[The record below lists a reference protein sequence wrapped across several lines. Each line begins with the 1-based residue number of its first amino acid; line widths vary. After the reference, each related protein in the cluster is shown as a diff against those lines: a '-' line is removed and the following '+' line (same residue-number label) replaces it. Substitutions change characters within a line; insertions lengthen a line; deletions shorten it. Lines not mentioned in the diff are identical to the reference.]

1 MGFEMT
7 MADSKGG
14 ASASTLPNTSPGTS
28 PSTSP
33 WVVLKFGGTSV
44 SSVSNWKNVAAVL
57 RDRLA
62 EGLRPVVAHS
72 ALSGITDRLERLLGV
87 ALGAAW
93 QPVMDEIEQRHRDLA
108 RDLGIVPTA
117 DLEEQFQR
125 LRQIAAGIALVGE
138 VSERL
143 RARVMAQGE
152 LMATRLGAGF
162 LAAQGLDVQWVDAR
176 TVLRAE
182 QRRNANMRSSYLSA
196 TCAFE
201 PDLDLQRRWS
211 SPGTVYITQGF
222 IASDD
227 SGDTVLLGRGGSDTS
242 ASYLAAKLQARRL
255 EIWTDVP
262 GMFSANPRSVPTARL
277 LRALEYDEAQEI
289 ASSGAKVL
297 HPRCIMPVKQYG
309 IPLYVYATQTPKLEG
324 TVITVQG
331 GNVAA
336 QVKAV
341 TIKKNITLLSMETVG
356 MWHSVGFLADAF
368 QVFKEHGVSIDL
380 VSTSETSVTV
390 SLDPAANTLDKATLD
405 ALTLDLG
412 RLCRVTVFGPCAAVS
427 LVGRNIRAILHR
439 LGEALELFEEHKI
452 YLVTQAANDLNIT
465 FVIDEDQGDRLVSRL
480 HEIAI
485 RKMTADRVLGPTWE
499 ELYGSPDRRVDTSQQ
514 WWHAKRNDLIELGRK
529 HGAAFVYDRGT
540 LRARAQSLK
549 ALPGIEGVFYAL
561 KANWHPDIL
570 KLFDELG
577 LGFECVSP
585 GEVKHVLATVPGISR
600 KRLLYTPN
608 FAPREDYAW
617 GLEQGVWVTLDNLYP
632 LKAWPEL
639 FKGRDIFV
647 RIDTGQGRGHHAKV
661 RTAGVHSKF
670 GVPLFEMEE
679 LERLVQ
685 AAGAKVVG
693 LHAHTGSGVFSVDN
707 WKSVG
712 ETLTALTQRFPEV
725 HTVDLGGGL
734 GVPERLGQ
742 QGVVLP
748 EFGAA
753 LAALQAAHPKITLW
767 IEPGR
772 YLVAEAG
779 VLLAQVTQTKGKG
792 EVHYVGVATGMN
804 SLIRPAL
811 YGAHHEILNLTR
823 LDDLATEVV
832 NVVGPICE
840 SGDVLGT
847 DRLLPPTQEGDVL
860 LIATAGAYGRAMSS
874 HYNLRDPAVEIMIG

>member
-1 MGFEMT
+1 MT
-7 MADSKGG
+7 MADS
-14 ASASTLPNTSPGTS
+14 APV
-28 PSTSP
+28 SP

-44 SSVSNWKNVAAVL
+44 SSAANWKNVAGVV
-57 RDRLA
+57 RERLT
-62 EGLRPVVAHS
+62 EGLRPVVVHS
-72 ALSGITDRLERLLGV
+72 ALSGITDRLEQLLTQAHDGQ
-87 ALGAAW
+87 W
-93 QPVMDEIEQRHRDLA
+93 RPVMDQIEQRHRDLA
-108 RDLGIVPTA
+108 RDLGVTPTP
-117 DLEEQFQR
+117 DLEEQFKR
-125 LRQIAAGIALVGE
+125 LRQIAEGIALVGE

-152 LMATRLGAGF
+152 LMATRLGAAF
-162 LAAQGLDVQWVDAR
+162 LASQELDVQWVDAR
-176 TVLRAE
+176 TVLKAE
-182 QRRNANMRSSYLSA
+182 QRRNANLRSSYLSA

-201 PDLDLQRRWS
+201 PDLALQERWS
-211 SPGTVYITQGF
+211 TAGTVWITQGF
-222 IASDD
+222 IASDEN
-227 SGDTVLLGRGGSDTS
+227 GDTVLLGRGGSDTS
-242 ASYLAAKLQARRL
+242 GSYLAAKLQARRL

-262 GMFSANPRSVPTARL
+262 GMFSANPRSVTGARL

-324 TVITVQG
+324 TVITAHG

-341 TIKKNITLLSMETVG
+341 TIKKNITLVSMETVG

-368 QVFKEHGVSIDL
+368 QVYKDHGISIDL

-390 SLDPAANTLDKATLD
+390 SLDPAANSLDKATLD

-412 RLCRVTVFGPCAAVS
+412 RICRVNVIGPCAAVS

-439 LGEALELFEEHKI
+439 LGDALELFEEQKI

-465 FVIDEDQGDRLVSRL
+465 FVIDEEQGDRLVSRL

-485 RKMTADRVLGPTWE
+485 HKMTADRVLGPTWE
-499 ELYGSPDRRVDTSQQ
+499 ELYGPSDKTTDTSQQ
-514 WWHAKRNDLIELGRK
+514 WWNVRRQDLLTLGRE
-529 HGAAFVYDRGT
+529 HGAAYVYDRET
-540 LRARAQSLK
+540 LKAKAQSLR
-549 ALPGIEGVFYAL
+549 ALPGIDNVFYAL
-561 KANWHPDIL
+561 KANWHPEIL
-570 KLFDELG
+570 RLFHEQG
-577 LGFECVSP
+577 LGFECVSRQ
-585 GEVKHVLATVPGISR
+585 EVEHVVRTLPQVDR
-600 KRLLYTPN
+600 KKLLFTPN
-608 FAPREDYAW
+608 FAPREEYAW
-617 GLEQGVWVTLDNLYP
+617 GLSQGIWVTLDNLHP
-632 LKAWPEL
+632 LRSWPEL
-639 FKGRDIFV
+639 FKGRNVFV
-647 RIDTGQGRGHHAKV
+647 RIDTGYGRGHHDKV

-670 GVPLFEMEE
+670 GVPLFEMDE
-679 LERLVQ
+679 LQRLIE
-685 AAGAKVVG
+685 AAGARVVG

-707 WKSVG
+707 WQSVG
-712 ETLTALTQRFPEV
+712 ETLTALTQRFKHV

-734 GVPERLGQ
+734 GVPERFGQ
-742 QGVVLP
+742 QGVVLS

-753 LAALQAAHPKITLW
+753 LSALKAAHPNISLW

-779 VLLAQVTQTKGKG
+779 VLLAQVTQLKGKG

-823 LDDLATEVV
+823 LEDLPTEVV

-840 SGDVLGT
+840 SGDLLGS

-874 HYNLRDPAVEIMIG
+874 TYNLREPAKEFLI

>member
-1 MGFEMT
+1 MT
-7 MADSKGG
+7 MADSTP
-14 ASASTLPNTSPGTS
+14 AA
-28 PSTSP
+28 SP

-44 SSVSNWKNVAAVL
+44 SSVANWKNIAAVV

-62 EGLRPVVAHS
+62 EGLRPVIVHS
-72 ALSGITDRLERLLGV
+72 ALSGITDRLEQLLAV
-87 ALGAAW
+87 SLDSHNTLGNEAQA
-93 QPVMDEIEQRHRDLA
+93 VMNQIEQRHRDLA
-108 RDLGIVPTA
+108 RDLGVTPSQ
-117 DLEEQFQR
+117 DLEEQFKR

-152 LMATRLGAGF
+152 LMATRLGAAF
-162 LAAQGLDVQWVDAR
+162 LASQGLDVQWVDAR
-176 TVLRAE
+176 TVLKAE
-182 QRRNANMRSSYLSA
+182 QRRNANLRSSYLSA
-196 TCAFE
+196 TCNYE
-201 PDLDLQRRWS
+201 PDLELQRRWS
-211 SPGTVYITQGF
+211 TQGTVFISQGF
-222 IASDD
+222 IASDEQ
-227 SGDTVLLGRGGSDTS
+227 GDTVLLGRGGSDTS
-242 ASYLAAKLQARRL
+242 GSYFAAKLGARRL

-324 TVITVQG
+324 TVITTHG

-341 TIKKNITLLSMETVG
+341 TIKKNITLVSMETVG

-368 QVFKEHGVSIDL
+368 QVFKDHGLSIDL

-405 ALTLDLG
+405 ALVVDLG
-412 RLCRVTVFGPCAAVS
+412 KLCRVEVIGPCAAVS

-439 LGEALELFEEHKI
+439 LGDALELFEEQKI

-465 FVIDEDQGDRLVSRL
+465 FVIDEAQGDRLVSRL
-480 HEIAI
+480 HDIAI
-485 RKMTADRVLGPTWE
+485 QKMTADRVLGPTWE
-499 ELYGSPDRRVDTSQQ
+499 ELYGPKDKAAIDLKQ
-514 WWHAKRNDLIELGRK
+514 WWHDRRNDLIALGRE
-529 HGAAFVYDRGT
+529 HSAAFVYDRAT
-540 LRARAQSLK
+540 LTAKAKALR

-561 KANWHPDIL
+561 KANWHPEIL
-570 KLFDELG
+570 KLFAEQG
-577 LGFECVSP
+577 LGFECVSRF
-585 GEVKHVLATVPGISR
+585 EVEHVMKTLPNLDKQKI
-600 KRLLYTPN
+600 LFTPN
-608 FAPREDYAW
+608 FAPRAEYEW
-617 GLEQGVWVTLDNLYP
+617 GVQQGIWVTLDNLHP
-632 LKAWPEL
+632 LKEWPEV
-639 FKGRDIFV
+639 FKGRDVFI
-647 RIDTGQGRGHHAKV
+647 RIDTGYGRGHHDKV

-670 GVPLFEMEE
+670 GVPLFEMDE
-679 LERLVQ
+679 LERLVK
-685 AAGAKVVG
+685 ASGARVVG
-693 LHAHTGSGVFSVDN
+693 LHAHTGSGVFTVDN

-712 ETLTALTQRFPEV
+712 DTLTALTQRFRDV
-725 HTVDLGGGL
+725 RIVDLGGGL

-742 QGVVLP
+742 QGVQLS
-748 EFGAA
+748 EFGET
-753 LAALQAAHPKITLW
+753 LAALKAAHPKLTLW

-779 VLLAQVTQTKGKG
+779 VLLAQVTQLKGKG
-792 EVHYVGVATGMN
+792 EVNYVGVATGMN

-811 YGAHHEILNLTR
+811 YGAHHEIVNLTR
-823 LDDLATEVV
+823 LDDLATEVF

-840 SGDVLGT
+840 SGDQLGN
-847 DRLLPPTQEGDVL
+847 DRLLPPTREGDVL

-874 HYNLRDPAVEIMIG
+874 TYNLREPAIEVLI

>member
-1 MGFEMT
+1 MT
-7 MADSKGG
+7 MADSTP
-14 ASASTLPNTSPGTS
+14 AV
-28 PSTSP
+28 SP

-44 SSVSNWKNVAAVL
+44 SSVANWKNVAAVV

-62 EGLRPVVAHS
+62 EGMRPVLVHS
-72 ALSGITDRLERLLGV
+72 ALSGITDRLEQLLAISLASHNTLGNEAEGV
-87 ALGAAW
+87 MN
-93 QPVMDEIEQRHRDLA
+93 QIEQRHRDLA
-108 RDLGIVPTA
+108 RDLGVTPSQ
-117 DLEEQFQR
+117 DLEEQFKR

-152 LMATRLGAGF
+152 LMATRLGAAF
-162 LAAQGLDVQWVDAR
+162 LAAQGLDVQWIDAR
-176 TVLRAE
+176 TVLKAE
-182 QRRNANMRSSYLSA
+182 QRRNANLRSSYLSA
-196 TCAFE
+196 TCNYE
-201 PDLDLQRRWS
+201 PDLELQRRWS
-211 SPGTVYITQGF
+211 SQGTVFITQGF
-222 IASDD
+222 IASDEQ
-227 SGDTVLLGRGGSDTS
+227 GDTVLLGRGGSDTS
-242 ASYLAAKLQARRL
+242 GSYFAAKLGARRL

-324 TVITVQG
+324 TVITTHG

-341 TIKKNITLLSMETVG
+341 TIKKNITLVSMETVG

-368 QVFKEHGVSIDL
+368 QVFKNHGLSIDL

-390 SLDPAANTLDKATLD
+390 SLDPAANTMDKATLD
-405 ALTLDLG
+405 ALVVDLG
-412 RLCRVTVFGPCAAVS
+412 KLCRVEVIGPCAAVS

-439 LGEALELFEEHKI
+439 LGDALELFEEQKI

-465 FVIDEDQGDRLVSRL
+465 FVIDEEQGDRLVSRL
-480 HEIAI
+480 HDIAI
-485 RKMTADRVLGPTWE
+485 QKMTADRVLGPTWE
-499 ELYGSPDRRVDTSQQ
+499 ELYGPKDKAAVDLKQ
-514 WWHAKRNDLIELGRK
+514 WWHDRRNDLISLGRE
-529 HGAAFVYDRGT
+529 HGAAFVYDRET
-540 LRARAQSLK
+540 LTGKAKALR

-561 KANWHPDIL
+561 KANWHPEIL
-570 KLFDELG
+570 KLFAEQG
-577 LGFECVSP
+577 LGFECVSRA
-585 GEVKHVLATVPGISR
+585 EVEHVMKTLPKLDKQKI
-600 KRLLYTPN
+600 LFTPN
-608 FAPREDYAW
+608 FAPRAEYEW
-617 GLEQGVWVTLDNLYP
+617 GVQQGIWVTLDNLHP
-632 LKAWPEL
+632 LKAWPEV
-639 FKGRDIFV
+639 FKGRDVFI
-647 RIDTGQGRGHHAKV
+647 RIDTGYGRGHHDKV

-670 GVPLFEMEE
+670 GVPLFEMDE
-679 LERLVQ
+679 LERLVK
-685 AAGAKVVG
+685 AAGARVVG
-693 LHAHTGSGVFSVDN
+693 LHAHTGSGVFTVDN

-712 ETLTALTQRFPEV
+712 DTLTALTDRFKDV
-725 HTVDLGGGL
+725 RIVDLGGGL

-742 QGVVLP
+742 QGVKLS
-748 EFGAA
+748 EFGET
-753 LAALQAAHPKITLW
+753 LAALKAAHPKLTLW

-779 VLLAQVTQTKGKG
+779 VLLAQVTQLKGKG
-792 EVHYVGVATGMN
+792 EVNYVGVATGMN

-811 YGAHHEILNLTR
+811 YGAHHEIVNLTR
-823 LDDLATEVV
+823 LDDLATEVF

-840 SGDVLGT
+840 SGDQLGN

-874 HYNLRDPAVEIMIG
+874 TYNLREPAIEVLI

>member
-1 MGFEMT
+1 MGFQMT
-7 MADSKGG
+7 TVDSVPGATPGSSADD
-14 ASASTLPNTSPGTS
+14 SPAN
-28 PSTSP
+28 SP

-44 SSVSNWKNVAAVL
+44 SSVTNWKNIAAVV

-62 EGLRPVVAHS
+62 EGLRPLIVHS
-72 ALSGITDRLERLLGV
+72 ALSGITDRLEQLLSL
-87 ALGAAW
+87 ALGNEW
-93 QPVMDEIEQRHRDLA
+93 QPVMDQIEQRHRDLA
-108 RDLGIVPTA
+108 RDLGVIPSP
-117 DLEEQFQR
+117 DLEEQFKR

-152 LMATRLGAGF
+152 LMATRLGAAF
-162 LAAQGLDVQWVDAR
+162 LTSQGLDVQWVDAR
-176 TVLRAE
+176 TVLKAE
-182 QRRNANMRSSYLSA
+182 QRRNANKRTSYLSA

-201 PDLDLQRRWS
+201 PDHDLQARWS
-211 SPGTVYITQGF
+211 SSGTVWISQGF
-222 IASDD
+222 IASDEN
-227 SGDTVLLGRGGSDTS
+227 GETVLLGRGGSDTS
-242 ASYLAAKLQARRL
+242 GSYFAAKLQARRL

-324 TVITVQG
+324 TVITTHG

-341 TIKKNITLLSMETVG
+341 TIKKNITLVSMETVG

-368 QVFKEHGVSIDL
+368 AVFKEHGLSVDL

-390 SLDPAANTLDKATLD
+390 SLDPAANTLDKAALD
-405 ALTLDLG
+405 ALVLDLG
-412 RLCRVTVFGPCAAVS
+412 KLCRVEVIGPCSAVS

-439 LGEALELFEEHKI
+439 LGDALELFEEQKI

-465 FVIDEDQGDRLVSRL
+465 FVIDEEQGDRLVSRL

-499 ELYGSPDRRVDTSQQ
+499 ELYGGADKGKGPAKQ
-514 WWHAKRNDLIELGRK
+514 WWHERRADLLALGRE
-529 HGAAFVYDRGT
+529 HAAAFVYDRAT
-540 LRARAQSLK
+540 LTAKARALK
-549 ALPGIEGVFYAL
+549 ALPGIDAVFYAL
-561 KANWHPDIL
+561 KANWHPEIL
-570 KLFDELG
+570 QLFNEQG
-577 LGFECVSP
+577 LGFECVSR
-585 GEVKHVLATVPGISR
+585 GEVEHVLKTLPSLDR
-600 KRLLYTPN
+600 KKILFTPN
-608 FAPREDYAW
+608 FAPRDEYAW
-617 GLEQGVWVTLDNLYP
+617 ALQQDIWVTLDNLHP

-639 FKGRDIFV
+639 FKNREVFV
-647 RIDTGQGRGHHAKV
+647 RIDTGYGRGHHDKV

-670 GVPLFEMEE
+670 GVPLFEMDE

-685 AAGAKVVG
+685 AAGARIVG

-712 ETLTALTQRFPEV
+712 DTLTALTQKFRDV
-725 HTVDLGGGL
+725 RTIDLGGGL

-748 EFGAA
+748 EFGAT
-753 LAALQAAHPKITLW
+753 LAALKAAHPKLTLW

-779 VLLAQVTQTKGKG
+779 VLLAQVTQLKGKG

-840 SGDVLGT
+840 SGDQLGA

-860 LIATAGAYGRAMSS
+860 LLATAGAYGRAMSS
-874 HYNLRDPAVEIMIG
+874 HYNLRDPAREFLI

>member
-1 MGFEMT
+1 MT
-7 MADSKGG
+7 MADSGTGG
-14 ASASTLPNTSPGTS
+14 SPA
-28 PSTSP
+28 PSS

-44 SSVSNWKNVAAVL
+44 SSVANWKNVADVL

-62 EGLRPVVAHS
+62 EGLRPVIVHS
-72 ALSGITDRLERLLGV
+72 ALSGITDRLEQLLAL
-87 ALGAAW
+87 ALGGEW
-93 QPVMDEIEQRHRDLA
+93 QPVMEQIEQRHRDLA
-108 RDLGIVPTA
+108 RDLGTVASA
-117 DLEEQFQR
+117 DLEEQFRR
-125 LRQIAAGIALVGE
+125 LRQIAAGISLVGE

-143 RARVMAQGE
+143 HARVVAQGE
-152 LMATRLGAGF
+152 LMATRLGAAF
-162 LAAQGLDVQWVDAR
+162 LAAQGLNVEWVDVR
-176 TVLRAE
+176 TVLKAE
-182 QRRNANMRSSYLSA
+182 QRRNANARSSYLSA
-196 TCAFE
+196 TCAYE
-201 PDLDLQRRWS
+201 PDATLQQRWS
-211 SPGTVYITQGF
+211 LPGTVWITQGF
-222 IASDD
+222 IASDEK
-227 SGDTVLLGRGGSDTS
+227 GDTVLLGRGGSDTS
-242 ASYLAAKLQARRL
+242 GSYLAAKLQARRL

-324 TVITVQG
+324 TVITTHG

-341 TIKKNITLLSMETVG
+341 TIKKDITLVSMETVG

-368 QVFKEHGVSIDL
+368 AVFKDHGISIDL

-390 SLDPAANTLDKATLD
+390 SLDPAANTLTKTAVD
-405 ALTLDLG
+405 ALTVDLG
-412 RLCRVTVFGPCAAVS
+412 KICRVQVIGPCAAVS

-439 LGEALELFEEHKI
+439 LGDALELFEEQKI

-465 FVIDEDQGDRLVSRL
+465 FVIDEEQGDRLVTRL

-499 ELYGSPDRRVDTSQQ
+499 ELYGAAGKTADTSTQ
-514 WWHAKRNDLIELGRK
+514 WWHVRRSDLVALGRK
-529 HGAAFVYDRGT
+529 HGAAYVYDRAT
-540 LRARAQSLK
+540 LTAKAQALR
-549 ALPGIEGVFYAL
+549 ALPGIDSVFYAL
-561 KANWHPDIL
+561 KANWHPEIL
-570 KLFDELG
+570 RLFFDQG
-577 LGFECVSP
+577 LGFECVSRN
-585 GEVKHVLATVPGISR
+585 EVEHVLKTLPGIDRR
-600 KRLLYTPN
+600 KILFTPN
-608 FAPREDYAW
+608 FAPREEYAW
-617 GLEQGVWVTLDNLYP
+617 GVEQGIWVTLDNLHP

-639 FKGRDIFV
+639 FKGRDVFV
-647 RIDTGQGRGHHAKV
+647 RIDTGYGRGHHDKV

-670 GVPLFEMEE
+670 GVPLFEMDE
-679 LERLVQ
+679 LERLIK
-685 AAGAKVVG
+685 AAGVRVVG

-707 WKSVG
+707 WQSVG
-712 ETLTALTQRFPEV
+712 ATLTSLTQRFQDV

-753 LAALQAAHPKITLW
+753 LAALKAANPKITLW

-779 VLLAQVTQTKGKG
+779 VLLAQVTQLKGKG

-823 LDDLATEVV
+823 LEDLATEVV
-832 NVVGPICE
+832 NIVGPICE
-840 SGDVLGT
+840 SGDQLGT

-874 HYNLRDPAVEIMIG
+874 QYNLREPAQEFVI